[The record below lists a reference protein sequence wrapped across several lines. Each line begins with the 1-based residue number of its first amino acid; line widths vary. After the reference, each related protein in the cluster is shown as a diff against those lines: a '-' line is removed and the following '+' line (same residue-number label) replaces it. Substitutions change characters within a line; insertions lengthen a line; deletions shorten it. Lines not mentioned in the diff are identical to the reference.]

1 MESLGAENVSK
12 YIFFMAKILII
23 ICFMLVQSYIQESDC
38 SGRNILIVED
48 IYDTGNSMKHMVD
61 KITGFGAK
69 DVKVC
74 VLLHKKNPENLK
86 LNFFADYTGY
96 FVPCKFVLGY
106 GMDYNE
112 LCRDMRHVCIISQYG
127 IDKYKQ

>member
-1 MESLGAENVSK
+1 
-12 YIFFMAKILII
+12 
-23 ICFMLVQSYIQESDC
+23 
-38 SGRNILIVED
+38 
-48 IYDTGNSMKHMVD
+48 MKHMVD

-127 IDKYKQ
+127 IDKYKQWEFYNETIAFYKIRNSYSIHLIKHLTHQIL